1 MIQSLLR
8 MKQMAG
14 VEPVYSAWEAD
25 ILPMNYICERCHC
38 LATFVIVTYHFYLV
52 NTGFYIK
59 ISCSI

>member
-25 ILPMNYICERCHC
+25 ILPMNYICKVAVVLQR
-38 LATFVIVTYHFYLV
+38 LLL
-52 NTGFYIK
+52 
-59 ISCSI
+59 